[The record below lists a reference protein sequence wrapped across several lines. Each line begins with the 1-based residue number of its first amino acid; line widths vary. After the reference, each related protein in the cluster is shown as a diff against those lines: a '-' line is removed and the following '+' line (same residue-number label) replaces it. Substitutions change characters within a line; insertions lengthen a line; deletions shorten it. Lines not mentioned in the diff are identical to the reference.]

1 MYLPPHFEE
10 TDRAEI
16 EGLIAE
22 FPLAAIVGQVGGDL
36 FANHIPLFL
45 QGESRLIGHVA
56 RANDMHRALEPGQ
69 TVLAIFRGEESYV
82 SPNWYPS
89 KQTHHRHVPTW
100 NYQVAHVRG
109 AIRFSHD
116 AKDKRAAVGRLTKM
130 MEERANGAAAWRMAD
145 APADYMEKMLEEI
158 VALSIDISGIAA
170 KSKLSQNR
178 ERADHDNVVE
188 ELIRRGDAG
197 MAQAMRKRPS
207 KN

>member
-1 MYLPPHFEE
+1 
-10 TDRAEI
+10 
-16 EGLIAE
+16 
-22 FPLAAIVGQVGGDL
+22 
-36 FANHIPLFL
+36 
-45 QGESRLIGHVA
+45 
-56 RANDMHRALEPGQ
+56 
-69 TVLAIFRGEESYV
+69 
-82 SPNWYPS
+82 
-89 KQTHHRHVPTW
+89 
-100 NYQVAHVRG
+100 
-109 AIRFSHD
+109 
-116 AKDKRAAVGRLTKM
+116 M

-145 APADYMEKMLEEI
+145 APADYMEKMLDGI